1 VASAWGQFQVGF
13 WHPFGAYTGLS
24 AAQVLEWKGAEVRRH
39 GWTLWSFAHSPSA
52 QAWLPHLKDA
62 KGTVYALCSYSPAAR
77 DPDPHKGTLLATRFR
92 YLGESEWQQMP
103 DKKIMRVT
111 NPFKRGVALGFKV
124 CRVVTHALSG
134 RGTDSH
140 GSTSGVTCAS
150 L

>member
-111 NPFKRGVALGFKV
+111 NPYLG
-124 CRVVTHALSG
+124 CDPLQRAEI
-134 RGTDSH
+134 RAPTD
-140 GSTSGVTCAS
+140 
-150 L
+150 